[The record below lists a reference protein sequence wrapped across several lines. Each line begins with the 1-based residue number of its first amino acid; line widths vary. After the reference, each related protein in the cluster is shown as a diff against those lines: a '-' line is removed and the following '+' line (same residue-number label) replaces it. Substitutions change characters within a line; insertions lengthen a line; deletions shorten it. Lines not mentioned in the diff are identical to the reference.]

1 MSDQVHYELF
11 VRRKPGAQWTL
22 DMATEIRTHA
32 LATAEEALEQGR
44 VVAVRVSKETLDPE
58 TREFKSISI
67 FTKGLVDGGKPKK
80 VQEDLDPLCVQPSDL
95 YTAHARD
102 RIGRLLEAWLDRHHA
117 TPFELLHRPDLVEK
131 LEASGTDLQ
140 HALQKI
146 AIPEAEAR
154 GMSVHELIRT
164 FQGLVERTVA
174 NLMKAFKKGTLP
186 DLDREGFARAAERL
200 STDPDRAF
208 LLGAGVAA
216 SIAPG
221 KNWSEKVAR
230 LLDLADA
237 APAEP
242 KARAAALAAIETPL
256 AEILGSKA
264 GMADLLGANDADL
277 GTTLAAMTRLAGGA
291 QVEAL
296 IRVEAGVRNCM
307 PELSGTAKRLSGW
320 LTGDDFPVVRSSIA
334 HRVLKELNGV
344 RRLKPADAES
354 EIEHLR
360 ALAMSLTAAA
370 GRILPPEDITS
381 AFTTR
386 SKTLLNGEFIE
397 ALLGRDRSSR
407 EEVQMLIRLAEN
419 VMGAVNK
426 RTAARWLSANIQ
438 ALRFERELRQGPDSA
453 AAKLAALAVLQKS
466 LVRSGLVV
474 EDYGPLCARLGEVG
488 GMIEADARLL
498 TMLVRAPAPLHQKLG
513 LMIRLAMGEAGPTGP
528 VADKARA
535 EVLKLARAPEARE
548 ELASS
553 PETLSALKDLFA
565 VAPVPVLAEL
575 TPEPAAG
582 PVERPRAARAG

>member
-22 DMATEIRTHA
+22 DMATEIRAHA
-32 LATAEEALEQGR
+32 LQTAEEALEQGR
-44 VVAVRVSKETLDPE
+44 AIAVRVSKETLDPE
-58 TREFKSISI
+58 TREYKSISI
-67 FTKGLVDGGKPKK
+67 FTKGQVDGGKPKK
-80 VQEDLDPLCVQPSDL
+80 VQEDLDPLCVQPADL

-102 RIGRLLEAWLDRHHA
+102 RIGRLLEAWLDRHNA

-174 NLMKAFKKGTLP
+174 NLMKAFKKGALP
-186 DLDREGFARAAERL
+186 DLDKEGFARAAERL

-221 KNWSEKVAR
+221 KNWSEKIAR

-237 APAEP
+237 APSDP
-242 KARAAALAAIETPL
+242 RARAAALAAIETPL
-256 AEILGSKA
+256 AEIIGSKA

-291 QVEAL
+291 QVEGL
-296 IRVEAGVRNCM
+296 IRIEAGVRNCM
-307 PELSGTAKRLSGW
+307 PELSGTAKRLSQW
-320 LTGDDFPVVRSSIA
+320 LSGDDFPVVRSSIA

-426 RTAARWLSANIQ
+426 RMAARWLSANVL
-438 ALRFERELRQGPDSA
+438 ALRFERELRQGPDSP
-453 AAKLAALAVLQKS
+453 AAKLAALAALQKA
-466 LVRSGLVV
+466 LIRSGLVV
-474 EDYGPLCARLGEVG
+474 EDYEPLCARLGEVG
-488 GMIEADARLL
+488 GMIEADARLIA
-498 TMLVRAPAPLHQKLG
+498 MLVRAPAPLPQKMAL
-513 LMIRLAMGEAGPTGP
+513 LIRLAMGEAGPTGP
-528 VADKARA
+528 VADKAKA
-535 EVLKLARAPEARE
+535 EVMKLARAPDVREA
-548 ELASS
+548 LAGS
-553 PETLSALKDLFA
+553 PETMDLLKGM
-565 VAPVPVLAEL
+565 VQQK
-575 TPEPAAG
+575 AA
-582 PVERPRAARAG
+582 A

>member
-1 MSDQVHYELF
+1 MPMSDQVHYELF

-32 LATAEEALEQGR
+32 LQTAEEALEQGR
-44 VVAVRVSKETLDPE
+44 AIAVRVSKETLDPE
-58 TREFKSISI
+58 SREYKSISI
-67 FTKGLVDGGKPKK
+67 FTKGQVDGGKPKK
-80 VQEDLDPLCVQPSDL
+80 VQEDLDPLCVQPADL

-102 RIGRLLEAWLDRHHA
+102 RIGRLLEGWLARHNA
-117 TPFELLHRPDLVEK
+117 TPFELLHRPDLVEQ

-174 NLMKAFKKGTLP
+174 NLMKQFKKGALP
-186 DLDREGFARAAERL
+186 DLDKEGFARAAERL

-221 KNWSEKVAR
+221 KNWSEKIAR

-237 APAEP
+237 APSDP

-256 AEILGSKA
+256 AEIIGSKA
-264 GMADLLGANDADL
+264 GMADLLGAQDKGGDADL

-291 QVEAL
+291 QVEGL
-296 IRVEAGVRNCM
+296 IRVEAGVRTCM
-307 PELSGTAKRLSGW
+307 PELSGTAKRLGEW
-320 LTGDDFPVVRSSIA
+320 LAGDDFPAVRMSIA
-334 HRVLKELNGV
+334 QRVLKELNGV
-344 RRLKPADAES
+344 RRLKPADAEA
-354 EIEHLR
+354 EIEFLR

-407 EEVQMLIRLAEN
+407 EEILMLIRLAEN

-426 RTAARWLSANIQ
+426 RMAARWLSANVL

-453 AAKLAALAVLQKS
+453 ASKLAALAALQRS

-488 GMIEADARLL
+488 GMIEADARLVA
-498 TMLVRAPAPLHQKLG
+498 MLVRAPAPLPQKLAV
-513 LMIRLAMGEAGPTGP
+513 LIKLAMGEAGPTGP
-528 VADKARA
+528 VADKAKLEA
-535 EVLKLARAPEARE
+535 MKLARAPEARE
-548 ELASS
+548 ELANS
-553 PETLSALKDLFA
+553 PETMDLLKGM
-565 VAPVPVLAEL
+565 VQQK
-575 TPEPAAG
+575 AA
-582 PVERPRAARAG
+582 A

>member
-11 VRRKPGAQWTL
+11 VRRKVGAQWTL

-32 LATAEEALEQGR
+32 LQTAEEALEQGR
-44 VVAVRVSKETLDPE
+44 AVAVRVSKETLDVA
-58 TREFKSISI
+58 TREYKSISI
-67 FTKGLVDGGKPKK
+67 FTKGQVDGGKPKK
-80 VQEDLDPLCVQPSDL
+80 QQEDLEPLCVQPSDL

-154 GMSVHELIRT
+154 GLSVHELIRT

-174 NLMKAFKKGTLP
+174 NLMKAFKKGDLP
-186 DLDREGFARAAERL
+186 NLDTEGFARAAERL
-200 STDPDRAF
+200 ASDPDRAF

-221 KNWSEKVAR
+221 KNWSEKLAR

-237 APAEP
+237 APSDP
-242 KARAAALAAIETPL
+242 KARATALAAIETPL
-256 AEILGSKA
+256 AEIIGSKA

-296 IRVEAGVRNCM
+296 IRIEAGVRNCM
-307 PELSGTAKRLSGW
+307 PELNGTAKRLCDWLSGEE
-320 LTGDDFPVVRSSIA
+320 FPAVRMSIA
-334 HRVLKELNGV
+334 QRVLKELNGV
-344 RRLKPADAES
+344 RRLKPSDAEA
-354 EIEHLR
+354 EIEFLR

-397 ALLGRDRSSR
+397 SLLGRDRSSR

-426 RTAARWLSANIQ
+426 RMASRWLSANVL

-453 AAKLAALAVLQKS
+453 AAKLSALAGLQKA

-474 EDYGPLCARLGEVG
+474 EDYEPLCTRLGEVG
-488 GMIEADARLL
+488 GMIEADARLVA
-498 TMLVRAPAPLHQKLG
+498 MLVRAPAPLPQKISVL
-513 LMIRLAMGEAGPTGP
+513 IKLAQGDAGPTGP
-528 VADKARA
+528 VADRARV
-535 EVLKLARAPEARE
+535 EVMKMARAPETRE
-548 ELASS
+548 ALANS
-553 PETLSALKDLFA
+553 PETMELLKGL
-565 VAPVPVLAEL
+565 LQQK
-575 TPEPAAG
+575 AA
-582 PVERPRAARAG
+582 A

>member
-22 DMATEIRTHA
+22 DMATEVRTHA

-44 VVAVRVSKETLDPE
+44 AVAVRVSKETLDNE
-58 TREFKSISI
+58 TREYKSISI
-67 FTKGLVDGGKPKK
+67 FTKGQVDGGKPKK

-102 RIGRLLEAWLDRHHA
+102 RIGRLLEGWLARHNA

-174 NLMKAFKKGTLP
+174 NLMKQFKKGALP
-186 DLDREGFARAAERL
+186 DLDTEGFAKAAERL
-200 STDPDRAF
+200 VSDPDRAF

-221 KNWSEKVAR
+221 KNWSEKIAR

-256 AEILGSKA
+256 AEIIGSKA
-264 GMADLLGANDADL
+264 GMADLLGSNDADL
-277 GTTLAAMTRLAGGA
+277 GTTLAAMTRMAGGA
-291 QVEAL
+291 QVEGL
-296 IRVEAGVRNCM
+296 IRLEAGVRNCM
-307 PELSGTAKRLSGW
+307 PQLSGTAKRLSEW
-320 LTGDDFPVVRSSIA
+320 LSGDDFTAVRASIA

-344 RRLKPADAES
+344 RRLKPTDAES

-407 EEVQMLIRLAEN
+407 EEIQMLIRLAEN

-426 RTAARWLSANIQ
+426 RMAARWLSANVL

-453 AAKLAALAVLQKS
+453 AAKLSALASLQRS
-466 LVRSGLVV
+466 LVRSGLVI
-474 EDYGPLCARLGEVG
+474 EDYEPLCARLGEVG
-488 GMIEADARLL
+488 GMIEADARLIA
-498 TMLVRAPAPLHQKLG
+498 MLVRAPAPLPQKMAVL
-513 LMIRLAMGEAGPTGP
+513 IKLAMGEAGPTGP
-528 VADKARA
+528 VADRA
-535 EVLKLARAPEARE
+535 KIEVMKLARAPEARE
-548 ELASS
+548 ELAGS
-553 PETLSALKDLFA
+553 PETMDLLKGM
-565 VAPVPVLAEL
+565 VQQK
-575 TPEPAAG
+575 AA
-582 PVERPRAARAG
+582 A

>member
-11 VRRKPGAQWTL
+11 VRRKVGAQWTL
-22 DMATEIRTHA
+22 DMATEVRTHA

-44 VVAVRVSKETLDPE
+44 AVAVRVSKETLDPE
-58 TREFKSISI
+58 TREYKSISI
-67 FTKGLVDGGKPKK
+67 FTKGQVDGGKPKK
-80 VQEDLDPLCVQPSDL
+80 VQEDLDPLCVQPADL

-102 RIGRLLEAWLDRHHA
+102 RIGRLLEGWLDRHNA

-174 NLMKAFKKGTLP
+174 NLMKQFKKGALP
-186 DLDREGFARAAERL
+186 DLDKEGFARAAERL
-200 STDPDRAF
+200 AVDPDRAF

-221 KNWSEKVAR
+221 KNWSEKLAR

-237 APAEP
+237 APSDP

-256 AEILGSKA
+256 AEIIGSKA
-264 GMADLLGANDADL
+264 GMADLLGATKDGGDADL

-296 IRVEAGVRNCM
+296 IRIEPGVRNCM
-307 PELSGTAKRLSGW
+307 PELNGTAKRLSAW
-320 LTGDDFPVVRSSIA
+320 LTGEDFPAVRMSIA
-334 HRVLKELNGV
+334 QRVLKELNGV
-344 RRLKPADAES
+344 RRLKPADAEQ
-354 EIEHLR
+354 EIEFLR

-397 ALLGRDRSSR
+397 SLLGRDRSSR

-426 RTAARWLSANIQ
+426 RMAARWLSANVL

-453 AAKLAALAVLQKS
+453 AAKLAALAALQRS

-474 EDYGPLCARLGEVG
+474 EDYQPLCTRLGEVG
-488 GMIEADARLL
+488 GMIEGDARLV
-498 TMLVRAPAPLHQKLG
+498 TMLVRAPAPLAQKISVL
-513 LMIRLAMGEAGPTGP
+513 IKLAMGEAGPTGP
-528 VADKARA
+528 VADKAKVEA
-535 EVLKLARAPEARE
+535 MKLARAPEARE
-548 ELASS
+548 ELANS
-553 PETLSALKDLFA
+553 PETMDLLKGM
-565 VAPVPVLAEL
+565 VQQK
-575 TPEPAAG
+575 AA
-582 PVERPRAARAG
+582 A

>member
-22 DMATEIRTHA
+22 DMATEVRTHA
-32 LATAEEALEQGR
+32 LQTAEEALEQGR
-44 VVAVRVSKETLDPE
+44 AIAVRVSKETLDPE
-58 TREFKSISI
+58 SREYKSISI
-67 FTKGLVDGGKPKK
+67 FTKGQVDGGKPKK
-80 VQEDLDPLCVQPSDL
+80 AQEDLEPLCVQPADL

-102 RIGRLLEAWLDRHHA
+102 RIGRLLEAWLERHHA

-154 GMSVHELIRT
+154 GLSVHELIRT

-174 NLMKAFKKGTLP
+174 NLMKAFKKGDLP
-186 DLDREGFARAAERL
+186 DLDKEGFARAAERL
-200 STDPDRAF
+200 AIDPDRAF

-221 KNWSEKVAR
+221 KNWSEKLAR

-237 APAEP
+237 APSDP
-242 KARAAALAAIETPL
+242 RARAAALAAIETPL
-256 AEILGSKA
+256 AEIIGSKA
-264 GMADLLGANDADL
+264 GMADLLGEGDADL

-291 QVEAL
+291 QVEGL

-307 PELSGTAKRLSGW
+307 PELSGTAKRLCEWLSGEE
-320 LTGDDFPVVRSSIA
+320 FPAVRMSIA
-334 HRVLKELNGV
+334 QRVLKELNGV
-344 RRLKPADAES
+344 RRLKPADAEA
-354 EIEHLR
+354 EIEYLR

-407 EEVQMLIRLAEN
+407 EEIQMLIRLAEN

-426 RTAARWLSANIQ
+426 RTAARWLSANVL

-453 AAKLAALAVLQKS
+453 AVKLAALAALQRS
-466 LVRSGLVV
+466 LVRSGLVI
-474 EDYGPLCARLGEVG
+474 EDYEPLCARLGEVG
-488 GMIEADARLL
+488 GMIETDARLV
-498 TMLVRAPAPLHQKLG
+498 TMLVRAPAPLPQKISVL
-513 LMIRLAMGEAGPTGP
+513 IKLAMGEAGPTGP
-528 VADKARA
+528 VADKAKA

-548 ELASS
+548 ELANS
-553 PETLSALKDLFA
+553 PETMDLLKGL
-565 VAPVPVLAEL
+565 VQQK
-575 TPEPAAG
+575 AA
-582 PVERPRAARAG
+582 A

>member
-32 LATAEEALEQGR
+32 LQTAEEALEQGR
-44 VVAVRVSKETLDPE
+44 AIAVRVSKETLDNE
-58 TREFKSISI
+58 TREYKSISI
-67 FTKGLVDGGKPKK
+67 FTKGQVDGGKVKK

-102 RIGRLLEAWLDRHHA
+102 RIGRLLEGWLARHNA

-174 NLMKAFKKGTLP
+174 NLMKQFKKGALP
-186 DLDREGFARAAERL
+186 DLDKEGFARAAERL

-221 KNWSEKVAR
+221 KNWSEKIAR
-230 LLDLADA
+230 LVDLADA
-237 APAEP
+237 APTEP

-256 AEILGSKA
+256 AEIIGSKA

-291 QVEAL
+291 QVEGL
-296 IRVEAGVRNCM
+296 IRIEAGVRNCM
-307 PELSGTAKRLSGW
+307 PELSGTAKRLSEW
-320 LTGDDFPVVRSSIA
+320 LSGEDFPAVRASIA

-344 RRLKPADAES
+344 RRLKPSDAES

-370 GRILPPEDITS
+370 GRILPAEDITS

-426 RTAARWLSANIQ
+426 RMAARWLSANVL
-438 ALRFERELRQGPDSA
+438 ALRFERELRQGPESP
-453 AAKLAALAVLQKS
+453 AAKLAALAALQKS
-466 LVRSGLVV
+466 LVRSGLVI
-474 EDYGPLCARLGEVG
+474 EDYEPLCARLGEVG
-488 GMIEADARLL
+488 GMIEGDARLIA
-498 TMLVRAPAPLHQKLG
+498 MLVRAPAPLPQKLS
-513 LMIRLAMGEAGPTGP
+513 LLIRLAMGDAGPTGP
-528 VADKARA
+528 VADKAKLEA
-535 EVLKLARAPEARE
+535 MKLARAPEARE
-548 ELASS
+548 ALAGS
-553 PETLSALKDLFA
+553 PETMDLLKGM
-565 VAPVPVLAEL
+565 VQQK
-575 TPEPAAG
+575 AA
-582 PVERPRAARAG
+582 A

>member
-11 VRRKPGAQWTL
+11 VRRKPGSQWTL

-32 LATAEEALEQGR
+32 LQTAEEALEQGR
-44 VVAVRVSKETLDPE
+44 AVAVRVSKETLDPE
-58 TREFKSISI
+58 TRAYKSISI
-67 FTKGLVDGGKPKK
+67 FTKGQVDGGKPKK

-102 RIGRLLEAWLDRHHA
+102 RIGRLLEAWLERHHA

-174 NLMKAFKKGTLP
+174 NLMKAFKKGDLP
-186 DLDREGFARAAERL
+186 NLDTEGFARAAERL

-221 KNWSEKVAR
+221 KNWSEKLAR

-237 APAEP
+237 APTDP

-256 AEILGSKA
+256 AEIIGSKA
-264 GMADLLGANDADL
+264 GMADLLSAGGDADL

-291 QVEAL
+291 QVEGL

-307 PELSGTAKRLSGW
+307 PELSGTAKRLCDWLSGEE
-320 LTGDDFPVVRSSIA
+320 FPAVRMSIA
-334 HRVLKELNGV
+334 QRVLKELNGV
-344 RRLKPADAES
+344 RRLKPADAEA
-354 EIEHLR
+354 EIEYLR

-407 EEVQMLIRLAEN
+407 EEIQMLIRLAEN

-426 RTAARWLSANIQ
+426 RTAGRWLSANVL
-438 ALRFERELRQGPDSA
+438 ALRFERELRQGPDTA
-453 AAKLAALAVLQKS
+453 AAKLAALAALQRS

-474 EDYGPLCARLGEVG
+474 EDYEPLCARLGEVG
-488 GMIEADARLL
+488 GMIEADARLVA
-498 TMLVRAPAPLHQKLG
+498 MLVRSPAPLPQKIAVL
-513 LMIRLAMGEAGPTGP
+513 IKLAMGEAGPTGP
-528 VADKARA
+528 VADKAKT

-548 ELASS
+548 ELANS
-553 PETLSALKDLFA
+553 PETMDLLKGM
-565 VAPVPVLAEL
+565 VQQK
-575 TPEPAAG
+575 AA
-582 PVERPRAARAG
+582 A

>member
-22 DMATEIRTHA
+22 DMATEIRAHA
-32 LATAEEALEQGR
+32 LQTAEEALEQGR
-44 VVAVRVSKETLDPE
+44 AIAVRVSKETLDPE
-58 TREFKSISI
+58 SREYKSISI
-67 FTKGLVDGGKPKK
+67 FTKGQVDGGKPKK
-80 VQEDLDPLCVQPSDL
+80 VQEDLDPLCVQPADL

-102 RIGRLLEAWLDRHHA
+102 RIGRLLEAWLDRHNA

-174 NLMKAFKKGTLP
+174 NLMKQFKKGALP

-200 STDPDRAF
+200 SADPDRAF

-221 KNWSEKVAR
+221 KNWSEKIAR
-230 LLDLADA
+230 LIDLADA
-237 APAEP
+237 APSDP

-256 AEILGSKA
+256 AEIIGSKA
-264 GMADLLGANDADL
+264 GMADLLGAGDADL

-291 QVEAL
+291 QVEGL
-296 IRVEAGVRNCM
+296 IRMEAGVRTCM
-307 PELSGTAKRLSGW
+307 PELSGTAKRLSDW
-320 LTGDDFPVVRSSIA
+320 LAGEDFPAVRMSIA
-334 HRVLKELNGV
+334 QRVLKELNGV
-344 RRLKPADAES
+344 RRLKPADAEA
-354 EIEHLR
+354 EIEYLR

-407 EEVQMLIRLAEN
+407 EEILMLIRLAEN

-426 RTAARWLSANIQ
+426 RMAARWLSANVL
-438 ALRFERELRQGPDSA
+438 ALRFERELRQGPDSPA
-453 AAKLAALAVLQKS
+453 SKLAALAALQRA

-474 EDYGPLCARLGEVG
+474 EDYEPLCARLGEVG
-488 GMIEADARLL
+488 GMIEADARLVA
-498 TMLVRAPAPLHQKLG
+498 MLVRAPAPLPQKMAL
-513 LMIRLAMGEAGPTGP
+513 LIKLAMGEAGPTGP
-528 VADKARA
+528 VADRAKAEA
-535 EVLKLARAPEARE
+535 IKLARTPEARE
-548 ELASS
+548 ELAGS
-553 PETLSALKDLFA
+553 PETLDLLKGM
-565 VAPVPVLAEL
+565 VQQK
-575 TPEPAAG
+575 AA
-582 PVERPRAARAG
+582 A

>member
-11 VRRKPGAQWTL
+11 VRRKVGAQWTL

-44 VVAVRVSKETLDPE
+44 AVAVRVTKETLDPE
-58 TREFKSISI
+58 SREYRSISI
-67 FTKGLVDGGKPKK
+67 FTKGQVDGGKPKK

-102 RIGRLLEAWLDRHHA
+102 RIGRLLEGWLARHNA

-164 FQGLVERTVA
+164 FQGLVERSIA
-174 NLMKAFKKGTLP
+174 NLMKAFKKGALP
-186 DLDREGFARAAERL
+186 DLDKEGFARAAERL
-200 STDPDRAF
+200 AADPDRAF

-221 KNWSEKVAR
+221 KNWSEKIAR

-237 APAEP
+237 APTEP
-242 KARAAALAAIETPL
+242 KARAAALAAIEQPL
-256 AEILGSKA
+256 AEIIGSKA
-264 GMADLLGANDADL
+264 GMADLLGADNADL

-307 PELSGTAKRLSGW
+307 PELSGTAKRLSVW
-320 LTGDDFPVVRSSIA
+320 LTGDDFAAVRSSIA

-344 RRLKPADAES
+344 RRLKPTDAES

-370 GRILPPEDITS
+370 GRILPAEDITS

-386 SKTLLNGEFIE
+386 SKTLLNSEFIE

-426 RTAARWLSANIQ
+426 RMAARWLSANIQ

-453 AAKLAALAVLQKS
+453 ASKLAALAALQRS
-466 LVRSGLVV
+466 MIRSGLVL
-474 EDYGPLCARLGEVG
+474 EDYEPLCAKLGEVG
-488 GMIEADARLL
+488 GMIESDARLL
-498 TMLVRAPAPLHQKLG
+498 AMLIRAPASLPQKLSV
-513 LMIRLAMGEAGPTGP
+513 LIRLAMGEAGPTGP
-528 VADKARA
+528 VADKARIEA
-535 EVLKLARAPEARE
+535 MKLARAPEARE
-548 ELASS
+548 ELQAS
-553 PETLSALKDLFA
+553 PETVDLLKGL
-565 VAPVPVLAEL
+565 VQHK
-575 TPEPAAG
+575 AA
-582 PVERPRAARAG
+582 A

>member
-11 VRRKPGAQWTL
+11 VRRKVGAQWTL

-44 VVAVRVSKETLDPE
+44 AVAVRVTKETLDPDS
-58 TREFKSISI
+58 REYKSISI

-102 RIGRLLEAWLDRHHA
+102 RIGRLLEAWLDRHNA

-174 NLMKAFKKGTLP
+174 NLMKQFKKGALP
-186 DLDREGFARAAERL
+186 DLDKEGFARAAERL
-200 STDPDRAF
+200 VGDPDRAF

-221 KNWSEKVAR
+221 KNWSEKIAR
-230 LLDLADA
+230 LIDLADA
-237 APAEP
+237 APSEP
-242 KARAAALAAIETPL
+242 KARAAALGAIETPL
-256 AEILGSKA
+256 AEIIGSKA

-291 QVEAL
+291 QVEGL
-296 IRVEAGVRNCM
+296 IRMEAGVRQCM
-307 PELSGTAKRLSGW
+307 PELSGTAKRLSEW
-320 LTGDDFPVVRSSIA
+320 LTGDDFPAVRMSIA
-334 HRVLKELNGV
+334 QRVLKELNGV
-344 RRLKPADAES
+344 RRLKPADAEA
-354 EIEHLR
+354 EIEFLR

-407 EEVQMLIRLAEN
+407 EEIQMLIRLAEN

-426 RTAARWLSANIQ
+426 RMAARWLSANVL
-438 ALRFERELRQGPDSA
+438 ALRFERELCQGPDSP
-453 AAKLAALAVLQKS
+453 AAKLAALAGLQRA

-474 EDYGPLCARLGEVG
+474 EDYEPLCARLGEVG
-488 GMIEADARLL
+488 GMIESDARLVA
-498 TMLVRAPAPLHQKLG
+498 MLVRAPASLPQKLAV
-513 LMIRLAMGEAGPTGP
+513 LVKLAMGEAGPTGP
-528 VADKARA
+528 VADKAKLEA
-535 EVLKLARAPEARE
+535 MKLARAPEARE
-548 ELASS
+548 ALAGS
-553 PETLSALKDLFA
+553 PETMDLLKGM
-565 VAPVPVLAEL
+565 VQQK
-575 TPEPAAG
+575 AA
-582 PVERPRAARAG
+582 A

>member
-22 DMATEIRTHA
+22 DMATEVRTHA
-32 LATAEEALEQGR
+32 LQTAEEALEQGR
-44 VVAVRVSKETLDPE
+44 AIAVRVSKETLDPE
-58 TREFKSISI
+58 TREYKSISI
-67 FTKGLVDGGKPKK
+67 FTKGQVDGGKPKK
-80 VQEDLDPLCVQPSDL
+80 VQEDLDPLCVQPADL

-154 GMSVHELIRT
+154 GLSVHELIRT

-174 NLMKAFKKGTLP
+174 NLMKAFKKGDLP
-186 DLDREGFARAAERL
+186 DLDKEGFARAAERL
-200 STDPDRAF
+200 ATDPDRAF

-221 KNWSEKVAR
+221 KNWSEKLAR

-237 APAEP
+237 APTDP

-256 AEILGSKA
+256 AEIIGSKA

-291 QVEAL
+291 QVEGL

-307 PELSGTAKRLSGW
+307 PELNGTAKRLCDWLSGEE
-320 LTGDDFPVVRSSIA
+320 FPAVRMSIA
-334 HRVLKELNGV
+334 QRVLKELNGV
-344 RRLKPADAES
+344 RRLKPADAEA
-354 EIEHLR
+354 EIEFLR

-426 RTAARWLSANIQ
+426 RTAARWLSANVL

-453 AAKLAALAVLQKS
+453 ASKLAALAGLQKS

-474 EDYGPLCARLGEVG
+474 EDYEPLCARLGEVG
-488 GMIEADARLL
+488 GMIEADARLVA
-498 TMLVRAPAPLHQKLG
+498 MLVRAPAPLPQKIAL
-513 LMIRLAMGEAGPTGP
+513 LIKLAMGEAGPTGP
-528 VADKARA
+528 VADKAKL

-548 ELASS
+548 ELANS
-553 PETLSALKDLFA
+553 PETMDLLKGM
-565 VAPVPVLAEL
+565 VQQK
-575 TPEPAAG
+575 AA
-582 PVERPRAARAG
+582 A

>member
-32 LATAEEALEQGR
+32 LQVAEEALEQGR
-44 VVAVRVSKETLDPE
+44 AIAVRVSKETLDNE
-58 TREFKSISI
+58 SREYKSISI
-67 FTKGLVDGGKPKK
+67 FTKGQVDGGKPKK

-102 RIGRLLEAWLDRHHA
+102 RIGRLLEAWLARHNA

-174 NLMKAFKKGTLP
+174 NLMKQFKKGALP
-186 DLDREGFARAAERL
+186 DLDKEGFAKAAERL
-200 STDPDRAF
+200 VADPDRAF

-221 KNWSEKVAR
+221 KNWSEKIAR

-237 APAEP
+237 APTEP

-256 AEILGSKA
+256 AEIIGSKA
-264 GMADLLGANDADL
+264 GMADLLGSNDADL
-277 GTTLAAMTRLAGGA
+277 GTTLAAMTRMAGGA
-291 QVEAL
+291 QVEGL
-296 IRVEAGVRNCM
+296 IRLEAGVRNCM
-307 PELSGTAKRLSGW
+307 PQLSGTAKRLSEW
-320 LTGDDFPVVRSSIA
+320 LAGDDFAAVRSSIA

-344 RRLKPADAES
+344 RRLKPSDAES

-407 EEVQMLIRLAEN
+407 EEIQMLIRLAEN

-426 RTAARWLSANIQ
+426 RMAARWLSANVL

-453 AAKLAALAVLQKS
+453 AAKLSALAGLQRS

-488 GMIEADARLL
+488 GMIEADARLIA
-498 TMLVRAPAPLHQKLG
+498 MLVRASAPLPQKMAL
-513 LMIRLAMGEAGPTGP
+513 LIKLAMGEAGPTGP
-528 VADKARA
+528 VADKAKA
-535 EVLKLARAPEARE
+535 EVMKLARAPETRE
-548 ELASS
+548 ALAGS
-553 PETLSALKDLFA
+553 PETMDLLKGM
-565 VAPVPVLAEL
+565 VQQK
-575 TPEPAAG
+575 AA
-582 PVERPRAARAG
+582 A

>member
-22 DMATEIRTHA
+22 DMATEVRTHA

-44 VVAVRVSKETLDPE
+44 AIAVRVSKETLDPE
-58 TREFKSISI
+58 TREYKSISI
-67 FTKGLVDGGKPKK
+67 FTKGQVDGGKPKK

-102 RIGRLLEAWLDRHHA
+102 RIGRLLEGWLARHNA

-174 NLMKAFKKGTLP
+174 NLMKQFKKGALP
-186 DLDREGFARAAERL
+186 DLDKEGFARAAERL

-221 KNWSEKVAR
+221 KNWSEKIAR
-230 LLDLADA
+230 LIDLADA
-237 APAEP
+237 APADP

-256 AEILGSKA
+256 AEIIGSKA
-264 GMADLLGANDADL
+264 GMADLLGSNEADL

-291 QVEAL
+291 QVEGL

-307 PELSGTAKRLSGW
+307 PELSGTAKRLGVWLSG
-320 LTGDDFPVVRSSIA
+320 DEFPAVRMSIA
-334 HRVLKELNGV
+334 QRVLKELNGV
-344 RRLKPADAES
+344 RRLKPSDAEA
-354 EIEHLR
+354 EIEFLR

-407 EEVQMLIRLAEN
+407 EEIQMLIRLAEN

-426 RTAARWLSANIQ
+426 RMAARWLSANVL

-453 AAKLAALAVLQKS
+453 AAKLSALATLQRS

-474 EDYGPLCARLGEVG
+474 EDYEPLCARLGEVG
-488 GMIEADARLL
+488 GMIEADSRLIA
-498 TMLVRAPAPLHQKLG
+498 MLVRAPASLPQKLAV
-513 LMIRLAMGEAGPTGP
+513 LIKLAMGEAGPTGP
-528 VADKARA
+528 VADKAKLEA
-535 EVLKLARAPEARE
+535 MKLARAPEARE
-548 ELASS
+548 ALASS
-553 PETLSALKDLFA
+553 PETMDLLKGM
-565 VAPVPVLAEL
+565 VQQK
-575 TPEPAAG
+575 AA
-582 PVERPRAARAG
+582 A

>member
-44 VVAVRVSKETLDPE
+44 AVAVRVSKETLDPE
-58 TREFKSISI
+58 SREYKSISI
-67 FTKGLVDGGKPKK
+67 FTKGQVDGGKPKK

-102 RIGRLLEAWLDRHHA
+102 RIGRLLEAWLARHNA

-154 GMSVHELIRT
+154 GMSVHELIRI

-174 NLMKAFKKGTLP
+174 NLMKAFKKGALP
-186 DLDREGFARAAERL
+186 DLDKEGFARAAERL
-200 STDPDRAF
+200 ATDPDRAF

-221 KNWSEKVAR
+221 KNWSEKIAR

-237 APAEP
+237 APTDP
-242 KARAAALAAIETPL
+242 KARAAALGAIETPL
-256 AEILGSKA
+256 AEIIGSKA

-277 GTTLAAMTRLAGGA
+277 GTTLSAMTRLAGGA

-307 PELSGTAKRLSGW
+307 PELSGTAKRLSQW
-320 LTGDDFPVVRSSIA
+320 LTGDDFPAVRSSIA

-344 RRLKPADAES
+344 RRLRPADAES

-426 RTAARWLSANIQ
+426 RMAARWLSANIQ

-453 AAKLAALAVLQKS
+453 ASKLASLAGLQKS
-466 LVRSGLVV
+466 LIRSGLVI
-474 EDYGPLCARLGEVG
+474 EDYEPLCAKLGDLG
-488 GMIEADARLL
+488 GLVEADARLL
-498 TMLVRAPAPLHQKLG
+498 TMLVRAPAPLPQKLA
-513 LMIRLAMGEAGPTGP
+513 LLIKLAMGEAGPTGP
-528 VADKARA
+528 VADKARLEA
-535 EVLKLARAPEARE
+535 MKLARAPEVRE
-548 ELASS
+548 ELAGS
-553 PETLSALKDLFA
+553 PETMDLLKGL
-565 VAPVPVLAEL
+565 VQQQK
-575 TPEPAAG
+575 AA
-582 PVERPRAARAG
+582 A

>member
-32 LATAEEALEQGR
+32 LQTAEEALEQGR
-44 VVAVRVSKETLDPE
+44 AIAVRVSKETLDPE
-58 TREFKSISI
+58 SREYKSISI
-67 FTKGLVDGGKPKK
+67 FTKGQVDGGKPKK
-80 VQEDLDPLCVQPSDL
+80 VQEDLDPLCVQPADL

-102 RIGRLLEAWLDRHHA
+102 RIGRLLEGWLARHNA
-117 TPFELLHRPDLVEK
+117 TPFELLHRPDLVEQ

-174 NLMKAFKKGTLP
+174 NLMKQFKKGALP
-186 DLDREGFARAAERL
+186 DLDKEGFARAAERL

-221 KNWSEKVAR
+221 KNWSEKIAR

-237 APAEP
+237 APSDP

-256 AEILGSKA
+256 AEIIGSKA
-264 GMADLLGANDADL
+264 GMADLLGAQDKGGDADL

-291 QVEAL
+291 QVEGL
-296 IRVEAGVRNCM
+296 IRVEAGVRTCM
-307 PELSGTAKRLSGW
+307 SELSGTAKRLGEW
-320 LTGDDFPVVRSSIA
+320 LAGDDFPAVRMSIA
-334 HRVLKELNGV
+334 QRVLKELNGV
-344 RRLKPADAES
+344 RRLKPADAEA
-354 EIEHLR
+354 EIEFLR

-407 EEVQMLIRLAEN
+407 EEILMLIRLAEN

-426 RTAARWLSANIQ
+426 RMAARWLSANVL

-453 AAKLAALAVLQKS
+453 ASKLAALAALQRS

-488 GMIEADARLL
+488 GMIEADARLVA
-498 TMLVRAPAPLHQKLG
+498 MLVRAPAPLPQKLAV
-513 LMIRLAMGEAGPTGP
+513 LIKLAMGEAGPTGP
-528 VADKARA
+528 VADKAKLEA
-535 EVLKLARAPEARE
+535 MKLARAPEARE
-548 ELASS
+548 ELANS
-553 PETLSALKDLFA
+553 PETMDLLKGM
-565 VAPVPVLAEL
+565 VQQK
-575 TPEPAAG
+575 AA
-582 PVERPRAARAG
+582 A